1 MNGGSFKA
9 SIESA
14 QTVDRQKEVS
24 LPPGNNNVTEILKYV
39 TWDREVYP
47 IQPGIPKS
55 HSPDQLPR
63 SSPNTLYCKLVSI
76 GSQVRIV
83 TFVIIKK

>member
-1 MNGGSFKA
+1 MKISVEK
-9 SIESA
+9 
-14 QTVDRQKEVS
+14 TPLVV
-24 LPPGNNNVTEILKYV
+24 NNNVTEILKYV